1 MGITQ
6 VAFDIPPAIQKGID
20 SGTLIRYGG
29 VVRDQAGHIVKH
41 LKEVKVVKSAENVQ
55 KAVPAVQESGNALGK
70 IVQVAKKNK
79 YLFIG
84 AAAVAFVVGGITY
97 VVMRNKKGEKV
108 AVPKCVADFN
118 SALMSYVDA
127 IRKKKVT
134 EAHIDNVLSAL
145 DQIKENQS
153 KGYIEGDFS
162 FENAELLIKMIR
174 DYTIALAEANN
185 YEITDDIEIR
195 NDNIIDLQTYLNIQ
209 KKVFEESA

>member
-1 MGITQ
+1 MGNTQ

-20 SGTLIRYGG
+20 AGTLIRYGG

-79 YLFIG
+79 YAIIG
-84 AAAVAFVVGGITY
+84 TAVAFVVAGITY
-97 VVMRNKKGEKV
+97 VVMKNKKGEKV
-108 AVPKCVADFN
+108 VVPKCVADFN
-118 SALMSYVDA
+118 SALMTYVDA

-174 DYTIALAEANN
+174 DYTVALAEANN
-185 YEITDDIEIR
+185 YEITDNIEIR

>member
-20 SGTLIRYGG
+20 AGTLIRYGG

-41 LKEVKVVKSAENVQ
+41 LKEVQVVKSAENVQ
-55 KAVPAVQESGNALGK
+55 KAVPAVQESGNVLGK

-79 YLFIG
+79 YAIIG
-84 AAAVAFVVGGITY
+84 TAVAFVVAGITY
-97 VVMRNKKGEKV
+97 VVMKNKKGEKV
-108 AVPKCVADFN
+108 IVPKCVADFN
-118 SALMSYVDA
+118 SALMTYVDA

-174 DYTIALAEANN
+174 DYTVALAEANN
-185 YEITDDIEIR
+185 YEITDNIEIR